1 MPKQTYPIRIDLEAA
16 RRATA
21 ARDAEARAMAKA
33 QQTPAAKA
41 VLDPAKAVARGNRNQ
56 AMEAKEA
63 KLIMRQGTGYGSYRS
78 K

>member
-1 MPKQTYPIRIDLEAA
+1 MPKQTYPVRIDLEAA

-63 KLIMRQGTGYGSYRS
+63 KLIMRQGTGYGSFRNR
-78 K
+78 